1 MLLLPPACPPALPRC
16 FLQVPGTFIPTSPCQ
31 LLVVGHLPMPD
42 LDLELEGP
50 SGGLQPSLPSS
61 LLGNLN
67 SNGDVVMPLGSS
79 PCVGSLETAQSTG
92 DEALLVPTGAM
103 PQLSHAGGVLLCPR
117 TPGCTRPAGHQGWCL
132 GHKGYKK
139 RRV

>member
-1 MLLLPPACPPALPRC
+1 
-16 FLQVPGTFIPTSPCQ
+16 VPGTFIPTSPCQ

-42 LDLELEGP
+42 LDLDLSGP
-50 SGGLQPSLPSS
+50 ATLQPSLPSS
-61 LLGNLN
+61 LLGHLN
-67 SNGDVVMPLGSS
+67 SNGDVVMPSAPNACG
-79 PCVGSLETAQSTG
+79 PYGAAGMETAQSMG
-92 DEALLVPTGAM
+92 DEGLLVPTGAV

-139 RRV
+139 RRM

>member
-1 MLLLPPACPPALPRC
+1 
-16 FLQVPGTFIPTSPCQ
+16 
-31 LLVVGHLPMPD
+31 MPSD
-42 LDLELEGP
+42 LDLDLDGA
-50 SGGLQPSLPSS
+50 LQPSLPSG

-67 SNGDVVMPLGSS
+67 SNGDVVMPPG
-79 PCVGSLETAQSTG
+79 PAPYGAAGLETASTA

-103 PQLSHAGGVLLCPR
+103 PHLAHSGGVLLCPR

-139 RRV
+139 RRA